1 MNSRS
6 ASPDS
11 WCCAGAVC
19 AAAGHVPGAQG
30 AEDLGAGEPAR
41 GAGAANT
48 CQRPMVLLWPYR
60 AAGWVRG
67 GTADLSQCPGAAL
80 EGRSGAPDGA
90 HQEGRRAGDAEQ
102 AASAGGA
109 RVCYM
114 GKHHEPEPQA
124 GGAGGARV

>member
-41 GAGAANT
+41 GAGEALIVLYT
-48 CQRPMVLLWPYR
+48 RPGGLVRMNSALFPCACFWVPFHFRSCKHLSTPYGSVV
-60 AAGWVRG
+60 A
-67 GTADLSQCPGAAL
+67 LSCC
-80 EGRSGAPDGA
+80 R
-90 HQEGRRAGDAEQ
+90 
-102 AASAGGA
+102 
-109 RVCYM
+109 M
-114 GKHHEPEPQA
+114 
-124 GGAGGARV
+124 